1 MKGISPA
8 AIAPMSLFFSLKLL
22 LYTTYPMIIKAKIN
36 QESTEKTDTKDS
48 VVKKI
53 NQ

>member
-1 MKGISPA
+1 MKGITPA
-8 AIAPMSLFFSLKLL
+8 TIPQISLFFSLKLL

-48 VVKKI
+48 AVKKI
-53 NQ
+53 KQ